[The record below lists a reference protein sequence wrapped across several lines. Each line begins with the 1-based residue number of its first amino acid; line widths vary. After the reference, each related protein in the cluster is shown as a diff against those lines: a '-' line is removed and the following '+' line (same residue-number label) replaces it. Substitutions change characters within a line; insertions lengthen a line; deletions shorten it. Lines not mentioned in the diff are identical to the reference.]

1 MDMKRFFLSI
11 LFAILRN
18 LAKIVLS
25 RHKPEII
32 AITGSVGKSS
42 TKEAV
47 FAVLREKYPKTGKS
61 TGNLN
66 NELGLPLA
74 ILSFKKSPSLLTW
87 PFILIWSFFKMLWYL
102 IAPYPK
108 ILVLEMAADKPGDI
122 SYLTSF
128 IKPKVG
134 IVLNVGPAHL
144 EKFGTLEAV
153 AKEKG
158 KLVEVLPK
166 NGLAVLNEDDPYVK
180 GMAQLS
186 SAHIEFFR
194 DRRLEN
200 ETAVA
205 TIIGQFYKIEEKLIK
220 QGLGKIEKLPQRMVW
235 LNGKKGCTIID
246 DSYNANPLSMKWA
259 LDVLAKQEGR
269 RVAVLGEMAQQ
280 GKNSGQAHQEVI
292 DLAKKSADQIIL
304 VGKEFQ
310 NMSDIWFKDSQS
322 AAENIG
328 KYIQKG
334 DMVLVKG
341 SRSTQME
348 KIVDMLKE

>member
-1 MDMKRFFLSI
+1 MFNLKASFEPTGDQPQ
-11 LFAILRN
+11 AIEKLTEN
-18 LAKIVLS
+18 LKNNIKNQVLLGV
-25 RHKPEII
+25 
-32 AITGSVGKSS
+32 TGSGKSLTYDQS
-42 TKEAV
+42 VIVKSRLTGAV
-47 FAVLREKYPKTGKS
+47 REVKIGAFVDQYMSKNYAFSYENSQIVSSPDMGERFQALSWNPKTCVS
-61 TGNLN
+61 
-66 NELGLPLA
+66 E
-74 ILSFKKSPSLLTW
+74 FC
-87 PFILIWSFFKMLWYL
+87 
-102 IAPYPK
+102 
-108 ILVLEMAADKPGDI
+108 DI